1 MPQISKQQ
9 IEQVIASLHC
19 DAEETKLDEV
29 AKMMKSLLDQPEVE
43 SVGIVVSSSHQQVQW
58 AAGIDVKAL
67 DGTKL
72 YIHPPAPR
80 KPITAED
87 VTDEVA
93 IEYFKDYPYMQA
105 EPDAL
110 LCAKRLIATAVNVYR
125 LEKL

>member
-72 YIHPPAPR
+72 YIHPPAPL
-80 KPITAED
+80 KMLDDDEFEEVWIESSNAEGNN
-87 VTDEVA
+87 DEIVMSEFA
-93 IEYFKDYPYMQA
+93 EKIQQA
-105 EPDAL
+105 F
-110 LCAKRLIATAVNVYR
+110 CAKNNLT
-125 LEKL
+125 LEKP